1 MAMDQGSKFGV
12 SDGYFKMRSVLK
24 DIFRFTGEK
33 TVFVKDQVVYNADGS
48 TFLLV
53 MSSIIL

>member
-24 DIFRFTGEK
+24 DIFRVTGKK
-33 TVFVKDQVVYNADGS
+33 TVFVKDQVVVVQ
-48 TFLLV
+48 L
-53 MSSIIL
+53 IILVIVRYIYIE